1 VDTSLSAVAEIVR
14 RSVVQVRPDGP
25 GGAGVALSRAG
36 ELVVVTNAHVAR
48 GKPGE
53 RIHVVSHGAL
63 VYPALIERMD
73 AGRDLAL
80 LTLSPRSI
88 GNAEAPSPATLS
100 PATLGDVSTLRPGHL
115 LVAVGH
121 PFGLANAV
129 TAGIV
134 QAVGRVPNDL
144 ERVIGRRGRSWIQAD
159 IRLAPGNSGGPLC
172 DMEGRVV
179 GINTMVAGG
188 LALAIPAA
196 EVRAFLQELGEAIP
210 A

>member
-1 VDTSLSAVAEIVR
+1 MDASLSSVAEIVR
-14 RSVVQVRPDGP
+14 PSVVQVRPDES
-25 GGAGVALSRAG
+25 GGAGVVLLRGG
-36 ELVVVTNAHVAR
+36 ELVVVTNAHIAR

-53 RIHVVSHGAL
+53 RIHVVTHGRL
-63 VYPALIERMD
+63 VYSALIERMD
-73 AGRDLAL
+73 AILDLAL

-88 GNAEAPSPATLS
+88 GNAGAPPPAI
-100 PATLGDVSTLRPGHL
+100 LGDVSTLRPGHL

-129 TAGIV
+129 TAGVV
-134 QAVGRVPNDL
+134 QAVGRIPNDL
-144 ERVIGRRGRSWIQAD
+144 EHVIGQRGRSWIQAD

-188 LALAIPAA
+188 LALAIPAV
-196 EVRAFLQELGEAIP
+196 EIRAFLQELGEAIP

>member
-1 VDTSLSAVAEIVR
+1 
-14 RSVVQVRPDGP
+14 
-25 GGAGVALSRAG
+25 
-36 ELVVVTNAHVAR
+36 VVVTNAHVAR

-53 RIHVVSHGAL
+53 RIHVVSHGRV
-63 VYPALIERMD
+63 VYPALIERTD
-73 AGRDLAL
+73 ARRDLAL
-80 LTLSPRSI
+80 LTLQPRAVS
-88 GNAEAPSPATLS
+88 GAGAPSPATL
-100 PATLGDVSTLRPGHL
+100 GDASTLRPGHL

-129 TAGIV
+129 TAGVV
-134 QAVGRVPNDL
+134 QAVGRIPNEL
-144 ERVIGRRGRSWIQAD
+144 ERVIGLRGRSWIQAD

-172 DMEGRVV
+172 DIEGRVV

-196 EVRAFLQELGEAIP
+196 EIRAFLQELVEAIP